1 MSNLYYKNIN
11 NKSPTNNHHMPRLFN
26 FLNNKLHKSQENKRT
41 KIMSELLLSNPD
53 LLENFQRRYSKTPC
67 RLRMKSSFSSKH
79 NQNNL
84 NSAKY
89 TNLRIKMD
97 RSLPNKRNYNW
108 KQNKLKNNSNSISL
122 LIPYLLIIGGFFC
135 LCGYAASIHFI
146 MCGILLDLIFIHNF
160 FYYRDEKLK
169 VNVLK
174 LLSILGGAFFI
185 V

>member
-41 KIMSELLLSNPD
+41 KIMSELLLCNPD

-108 KQNKLKNNSNSISL
+108 KQNKLKNNLKKNNTTPLMKHIKQREKEKKRKEKMTVMMMKMKKKIFSL
-122 LIPYLLIIGGFFC
+122 KII
-135 LCGYAASIHFI
+135 
-146 MCGILLDLIFIHNF
+146 
-160 FYYRDEKLK
+160 RKK
-169 VNVLK
+169 
-174 LLSILGGAFFI
+174 
-185 V
+185 

>member
-67 RLRMKSSFSSKH
+67 RLRMKSSFSSK
-79 NQNNL
+79 NSQNNL

-108 KQNKLKNNSNSISL
+108 KQNKLKNNLKKNNTTPLMKHIKQ
-122 LIPYLLIIGGFFC
+122 
-135 LCGYAASIHFI
+135 
-146 MCGILLDLIFIHNF
+146 
-160 FYYRDEKLK
+160 REKERK
-169 VNVLK
+169 RKEKNKKNQINKNKKDNNVLSRSESYC
-174 LLSILGGAFFI
+174 L
-185 V
+185 